1 MNIAIISSSTRLGN
15 NTHRVA
21 LHLEQALLQIG
32 AVPVLLSLSAY
43 NFPIF
48 EEVLG
53 KHPNPPE
60 GLEDFSYKIKDA
72 DAVLFVSPEYNG
84 SYTSGL
90 KNALDYLKDKQF
102 AKKAIGVVSV
112 TTGPLGGMRAAMQ
125 MQLLVLGVHGYAL
138 PNMLLVPQVT
148 QKFDENGG
156 LMDMNFAK
164 NVNTFLS
171 EFIWFAQAIYSKKNM
186 VEQKA

>member
-1 MNIAIISSSTRLGN
+1 MKIAIISGSTRFGN

-21 LHLEQALLQIG
+21 LNLEKALLQIG
-32 AVPVLLSLSAY
+32 EVPLLLSLASY

-53 KHPNPPE
+53 KHPNPPD
-60 GLEDFSYKIKDA
+60 GLEDFSNKIKEA

-84 SYTSGL
+84 SYTSAL

-112 TTGPLGGMRAAMQ
+112 TTGPLGGMRGAMQ

-138 PNMLLVPQVT
+138 PNMLLVPQVM
-148 QKFDENGG
+148 QKFDENGN
-156 LMDMNFAK
+156 LLDVSFSKNINNFL
-164 NVNTFLS
+164 T
-171 EFIWFAQAIYSKKNM
+171 EFIWFAQAIFDKKNL
-186 VEQKA
+186 VEQKF